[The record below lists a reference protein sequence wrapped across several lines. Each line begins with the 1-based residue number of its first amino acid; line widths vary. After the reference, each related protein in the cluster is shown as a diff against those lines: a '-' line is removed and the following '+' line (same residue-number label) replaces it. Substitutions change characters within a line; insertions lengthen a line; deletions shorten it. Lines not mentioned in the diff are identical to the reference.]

1 MGSEVYTQKERFPES
16 VTIASGDRLG
26 GLPDVVHKREKMVVR
41 VCYGRGCWQAVGLPG
56 SVAQAGAG
64 VFSQAVRSAGSP
76 FLLRQLHPPLGLL
89 VEQLVDFI
97 VTFAPLGEVLGRAF
111 AHRHL
116 LFEDLLL
123 DFHIGDVSLQGF

>member
-56 SVAQAGAG
+56 SVAQACTG
-64 VFSQAVRSAGSP
+64 VLSQAVRPAGKREQSP
-76 FLLRQLHPPLGLL
+76 QNLPLHKLHNLACS
-89 VEQLVDFI
+89 I
-97 VTFAPLGEVLGRAF
+97 SRY
-111 AHRHL
+111 
-116 LFEDLLL
+116 
-123 DFHIGDVSLQGF
+123 